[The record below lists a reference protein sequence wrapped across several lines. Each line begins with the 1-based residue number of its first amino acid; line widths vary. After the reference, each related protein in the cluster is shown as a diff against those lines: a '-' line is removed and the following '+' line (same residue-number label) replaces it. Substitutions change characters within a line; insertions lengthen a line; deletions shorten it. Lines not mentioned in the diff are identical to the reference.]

1 MHIDYLIK
9 MANDI
14 AAFFV
19 TESAEAAADSVR
31 NHIKR
36 YWDPRMK
43 AQLVAHFNETRG
55 AGLEGPVLA
64 AVKSLAAEQ
73 ARPSATRP

>member
-1 MHIDYLIK
+1 MHIDYLIR

-19 TESAEAAADSVR
+19 TESEAAAADNIR
-31 NHIKR
+31 QHIKR

-43 AQLVAHFNETRG
+43 AQIVAHFNETRG
-55 AGLEGPVLA
+55 AGLEGPVLIA
-64 AVKSLAAEQ
+64 IRALAAE
-73 ARPSATRP
+73 RKKDER

>member
-14 AAFFV
+14 AAFFR
-19 TESAEAAADSVR
+19 TESEDTAAQSVR

-43 AQLVAHFNETRG
+43 AQIVAHYHETRG

-64 AVKSLAAEQ
+64 AIKALAVEPKA
-73 ARPSATRP
+73 SSTRP

>member
-14 AAFFV
+14 AAFFR
-19 TESAEAAADSVR
+19 TESDDIAAENIR

-43 AQLVAHFNETRG
+43 AQIVAHYSETRG

-64 AVKSLAAEQ
+64 AVKALATEKAKS
-73 ARPSATRP
+73 SAVG